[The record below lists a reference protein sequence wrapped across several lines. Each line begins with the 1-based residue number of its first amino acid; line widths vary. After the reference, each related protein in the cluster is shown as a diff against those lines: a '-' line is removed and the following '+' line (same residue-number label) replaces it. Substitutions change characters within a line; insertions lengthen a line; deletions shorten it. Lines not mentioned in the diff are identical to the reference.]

1 MEESMRIFSGLKFFQ
16 ENKKKS
22 IVFLS
27 VIVLA
32 VCVVTIITILIN
44 MLIGTVQ
51 DYNVS
56 PYQYFSTVITND
68 SSEIS
73 NDVVT
78 EAEQNKYIDNVL
90 SINYDESLVKLVVGG
105 YSRIPIFFLT
115 PEDTDKLLK
124 RTAVKIKEGRLPK
137 VNSHEVALDWR
148 LMANKGLKVGGKIG
162 SLVDNDE
169 VLYGEYTIV
178 GSLAGKTMLSVG
190 SDIYSQKISL
200 KGMLLLHL
208 EKNTEKAEDYVESNF
223 DDSKYLVTS
232 YESQQKFV
240 DDSFNSL
247 KSVLVAIITAVAIIL
262 SISVGAFM
270 YIIYVQ
276 RCDEFG
282 IMIAIGYSRKFV
294 RNLILKEVTLLNTFS
309 WFIGVVLSLLIVL
322 ILNIFIYIPQGVS
335 MNPFKINVLINTLI
349 IPVISALMSIIPL
362 MRYLKKTDPI
372 SVIERR

>member
-1 MEESMRIFSGLKFFQ
+1 MRIFSGLKFFQ